1 MSGADEPESTSGERV
16 AVEVDAVWPEDVDAE
31 EGVVIDWFV
40 REGARVEEGDTLCNI
55 QVEKVDVDVPAPA
68 SGELVE
74 IALAEDDEFAKGDT
88 LAWIEPA

>member
-1 MSGADEPESTSGERV
+1 MSGTRV
-16 AVEVDAVWPEDVDAE
+16 AVEVAAVWPEDVDAE
-31 EGVVIDWFV
+31 EGVVVDWFV
-40 REGARVEEGDTLCNI
+40 REGAEVEAGETLCNV

-74 IALAEDDEFAKGDT
+74 IALGEDEEFARGDT